1 LKLFWS
7 SRSPFVRFAMVI
19 AHEKGLADAIT
30 RERVVVAA
38 ASPNADVMAHNPLNK
53 LPTLVLDEGDVL
65 YDSRVICEY
74 FDATGSGARLL
85 PESGPER
92 WRALRRQALG
102 IGLLDLLVGWL
113 PERRRPAEDQN
124 QELNE
129 ALAAKFRATLAV
141 LEREAPSLASAP
153 FDAGQAAI
161 GSALGYADFRYA
173 DLDWRGSHPALASWY
188 EGVRQRPSFQAT
200 EHADVY

>member
-1 LKLFWS
+1 
-7 SRSPFVRFAMVI
+7 MVV

-53 LPTLVLDEGDVL
+53 LPTLLLDDGEVL

-74 FDATGSGARLL
+74 FDTTGSGAPLI
-85 PESGPER
+85 PASGPAR
-92 WRALRRQALG
+92 WQTLRRQALG

-113 PERRRPAEDQN
+113 PERRKPVEDQN
-124 QELNE
+124 QALIA
-129 ALAAKFRATLAV
+129 ALAGKVQAALAV
-141 LEREAPSLASAP
+141 LEGEAPSLAAAP

-173 DLDWRGSHPALASWY
+173 DLEWRGGHPALESWY
-188 EGVRQRPSFQAT
+188 ETVHQRPSFQAT